1 MKVLAIVQARM
12 GSTRLPGKVLR
23 QVNGKALLEYQIER
37 MERAKT
43 IDQLIICT
51 STREVDDPIIELCKK
66 MNVDTFRG
74 SENDVLG
81 RFYETSSFYK
91 GEVIVRLT
99 ADCPLIDPDV
109 IDRAISFFLDNYPK
123 LLYVSNTRKRTY
135 PRGMDTEVFSYQLLQ
150 DAYMNANM
158 PHDLEHVTPFMIKRI
173 DSSAVGQIVYSRDES
188 KHRWTVDTIEDFTLI
203 EKILSELYPLKP
215 EFTLEDVL
223 ALLNR
228 NQAWTQINEKVD
240 QKEDGTN

>member
-12 GSTRLPGKVLR
+12 GSTRLPGKVLK

-37 MERAKT
+37 MERARN
-43 IDQLIICT
+43 IDQMVIST
-51 STREVDDPIIELCKK
+51 STRDVDDPIIELCKK

-81 RFYETSSFYK
+81 RFYETSSYYK

-109 IDRAISFFLDNYPK
+109 IDRVISFFLDNYPK
-123 LLYVSNTRKRTY
+123 ILYVSNTRKRTY

-228 NQAWTQINEKVD
+228 NQAWTQINEKVE

>member
-228 NQAWTQINEKVD
+228 NQAWTQINEKVE